1 MLKLN
6 SVYCF
11 LIEMFSDVLE
21 VLDSFFEMIAIVS
34 KCTLESIFF
43 VKLDLFVIL
52 IFKKK

>member
-43 VKLDLFVIL
+43 RKIGPFCNSN
-52 IFKKK
+52 FQKK